1 MDKDQM
7 DTRDDAVADDHPG
20 QAPDA
25 GGAPLTGPA
34 GSGGPAGPPTSA
46 GPAEGSVP
54 RASVAVTVLLVL
66 ALWVVI
72 VLVLA
77 FGQIIL
83 NRNFGIDFAFGSLP
97 GIWDW
102 VIGFA
107 LFMVTWA
114 LVRRRHPK
122 ND

>member
-1 MDKDQM
+1 M
-7 DTRDDAVADDHPG
+7 DTRHDAAADEHPD
-20 QAPDA
+20 QAPDPGNA
-25 GGAPLTGPA
+25 
-34 GSGGPAGPPTSA
+34 
-46 GPAEGSVP
+46 P
-54 RASVAVTVLLVL
+54 RASVAVTVLLVV

-72 VLVLA
+72 VLGLA

-83 NRNFGIDFAFGSLP
+83 NRNFGIDLAFGSLP

-107 LFMVTWA
+107 LFMLTWA

-122 ND
+122 SD

>member
-7 DTRDDAVADDHPG
+7 DTRDDAVAVERPG

-34 GSGGPAGPPTSA
+34 GPPTSA
-46 GPAEGSVP
+46 GPAEGSIP
-54 RASVAVTVLLVL
+54 RTSVAVTVLLVL

-77 FGQIIL
+77 IGQIIL

>member
-1 MDKDQM
+1 M
-7 DTRDDAVADDHPG
+7 DTRHDAVADEHSN
-20 QAPDA
+20 QTPDP
-25 GGAPLTGPA
+25 GGAALTGPA
-34 GSGGPAGPPTSA
+34 GSGGPAGPPPSA
-46 GPAEGSVP
+46 GPAEGSASG
-54 RASVAVTVLLVL
+54 ASVAGTVALVL

-77 FGQIIL
+77 IGQIIL
-83 NRNFGIDFAFGSLP
+83 SRNFGIDFAFGSLP

-122 ND
+122 NG

>member
-1 MDKDQM
+1 MDRDQM
-7 DTRDDAVADDHPG
+7 DTRHDTATDEHPN
-20 QAPDA
+20 QAPEPE
-25 GGAPLTGPA
+25 GAPLTGPA
-34 GSGGPAGPPTSA
+34 GSGGPAGPPASA
-46 GPAEGSVP
+46 GPAEGSAP
-54 RASVAVTVLLVL
+54 RASVTVTVVLVL

-77 FGQIIL
+77 IGQIIL
-83 NRNFGIDFAFGSLP
+83 NRSLGIDLAFGSLP

-102 VIGFA
+102 VVGFA

-122 ND
+122 NG

>member
-7 DTRDDAVADDHPG
+7 DTRHGAATDETPD
-20 QAPDA
+20 QAPA
-25 GGAPLTGPA
+25 PGGA
-34 GSGGPAGPPTSA
+34 
-46 GPAEGSVP
+46 P
-54 RASVAVTVLLVL
+54 RASVAVTVLLVV

-102 VIGFA
+102 VIAFA
-107 LFMVTWA
+107 LFMLTWT

-122 ND
+122 KG

>member
-1 MDKDQM
+1 MDKGQM
-7 DTRDDAVADDHPG
+7 DTRHDATTDEHPD
-20 QAPDA
+20 QAPDP
-25 GGAPLTGPA
+25 GGA
-34 GSGGPAGPPTSA
+34 
-46 GPAEGSVP
+46 P
-54 RASVAVTVLLVL
+54 RASVAVTVLLVV

-72 VLVLA
+72 VLALA

-107 LFMVTWA
+107 LFMLTWA

-122 ND
+122 NG

>member
-1 MDKDQM
+1 M
-7 DTRDDAVADDHPG
+7 DTRHDKVADEHPD
-20 QAPDA
+20 QAPDP
-25 GGAPLTGPA
+25 GGA
-34 GSGGPAGPPTSA
+34 
-46 GPAEGSVP
+46 P
-54 RASVAVTVLLVL
+54 RASVAVTVLLVV

-72 VLVLA
+72 CVALA
-77 FGQIIL
+77 FTQVIL
-83 NRNFGIDFAFGSLP
+83 NRNFGLDFAFGSLP